1 MLNIYFVVVEMVATL
16 APAVGQIGRHDADL
30 ARQMKRA
37 LCSVPLNLAEAHQSL
52 GGDPGKSPK
61 GDNAR
66 ARYHTALGSMR
77 ETKACIDVARA
88 LGYVEPLD
96 AGVADRIDHVSATL
110 YRLAHPKK

>member
-1 MLNIYFVVVEMVATL
+1 MLNIYVVVVELVAAL
-16 APAVGQIGRHDADL
+16 APQVAQIGRHDADL

-52 GGDPGKSPK
+52 GG
-61 GDNAR
+61 NAR

-88 LGYVEPLD
+88 LGYVAPLD
-96 AGVADRIDHVSATL
+96 AKIDDRIDHVSATL
-110 YRLAHPKK
+110 YRLARPKK

>member
-1 MLNIYFVVVEMVATL
+1 MRGT
-16 APAVGQIGRHDADL
+16 PSQRHRAQERSRL
-30 ARQMKRA
+30 RSTAR
-37 LCSVPLNLAEAHQSL
+37 S